1 MKTLSLDLPLKN
13 LSNHNKITYK
23 EKRRSVFFLHGYGSN
38 KEDLYPICNYF
49 SKDWVCISLEA
60 TIPVNNNGWAWAE
73 LNYDN
78 IEKLPKP
85 DQMKTH
91 LAKVTESID
100 KSVELLNLDPKK
112 INLLGFSLGAALSI
126 LCGLSNPKKYR
137 AIVALCGFIPVEET
151 KYHLG
156 EKVISDFNL
165 FIGNG
170 RMDPIIPLD
179 LARSTR
185 DGLINMGVHPDYKEY
200 NSEHTINQ
208 ECLNDFINWLEKYN
222 TL

>member
-1 MKTLSLDLPLKN
+1 MKTVSLDLPLRN
-13 LSNHNKITYK
+13 LSNHNKIPYK
-23 EKRRSVFFLHGYGSN
+23 EKRQSVFFLHGYGSN

-100 KSVELLNLDPKK
+100 KSVDLLNLDPKK

-126 LCGLSNPKKYR
+126 LCGLSDPEKYR
-137 AIVALCGFIPVEET
+137 AIVALCGFIPLEET

-156 EKVISDFNL
+156 EKVVSDFNL
-165 FIGNG
+165 FIANG

-179 LARSTR
+179 LAHSTR

>member
-1 MKTLSLDLPLKN
+1 MKTFNLDLPLKN
-13 LSNHNKITYK
+13 LSNENKSPS
-23 EKRRSVFFLHGYGSN
+23 KRKRPSVFFLHGYGSN

-60 TIPVNNNGWAWAE
+60 TIPVNYNGWAWAE
-73 LNYDN
+73 LDYSN
-78 IEKLPKP
+78 IKKLPNP

-91 LAKVTESID
+91 LEKVKGSID
-100 KSVELLNLDPKK
+100 RSIDILNLDPKK

-126 LCGLSNPKKYR
+126 FCGLSNPGKYR
-137 AIVALCGFIPVEET
+137 AIVALCGFVPLEET

-156 EKVISDFNL
+156 DKAFNDFNL

-170 RMDPIIPLD
+170 RLDPIISLD

-185 DGLINMGVHPDYKEY
+185 DGLTQMGVHPYYKEY
-200 NSEHTINQ
+200 DSEHTINQ
-208 ECLNDFINWLEKYN
+208 ECLNDVINWLEDKN
-222 TL
+222 KI